1 MELCS
6 NDVSPAGLHK
16 RGRSLDV
23 VDEPSKKVRFSSPG
37 DDMELCDRPRVRF
50 VSPPAAMEL
59 YNEVPETLEGR
70 TDSGQ

>member
-6 NDVSPAGLHK
+6 KDAGPAGLHK

-23 VDEPSKKVRFSSPG
+23 VDKPGKRVRFSSPG

-59 YNEVPETLEGR
+59 YNEVPETLEGS
-70 TDSGQ
+70 TDSGR